1 MYLFGLYLA
10 RYVDWCEAVS
20 EAAPRW
26 KIFLAGAAF
35 FVFAIGLMLFAPA
48 VIAAPI
54 LVCGGAPVSVFFS
67 IDQRVQR
74 KRALRQQDAQAQLR
88 KTRKLLKG
96 FRK

>member
-1 MYLFGLYLA
+1 MYLFGFYLA

-20 EAAPRW
+20 KAAPRW

-35 FVFAIGLMLFAPA
+35 FVFAIGLMFFAPA
-48 VIAAPI
+48 VIGGPV
-54 LVCGGAPVSVFFS
+54 LVCGGVPVSVFFG
-67 IDQRVQR
+67 IDQRIQR
-74 KRALRQQDAQAQLR
+74 QRVLRQQETQAQLR